1 MIPGLGRSPEEGNG
15 SSLQYSCLGNQWT
28 EELGGL
34 QSMGSQ
40 RVLHDLVTKQQQASP
55 LHKLYLFLQV
65 IQFLLSLSG
74 WTVK

>member
-1 MIPGLGRSPEEGNG
+1 MTAHSSILAWEINGQRNLVGYSPWGRK
-15 SSLQYSCLGNQWT
+15 
-28 EELGGL
+28 
-34 QSMGSQ
+34 